1 MAKRKSV
8 VLSDVKKIK
17 TTTKLQHCKKE
28 LKNREAEHPL
38 ILVTESEQNKPK
50 ISLEHIL
57 WYRSLNGRRMW
68 IIMLK
73 FLQASLR
80 YVISS

>member
-8 VLSDVKKIK
+8 GLPDVNKIK
-17 TTTKLQHCKKE
+17 TTTKPHHCKKE
-28 LKNREAEHPL
+28 LKNREAENPL
-38 ILVTESEQNKPK
+38 ILVTENEQNEPK

-57 WYRSLNGRRMW
+57 WYRSLSGRRMW
-68 IIMLK
+68 IILLE
-73 FLQASLR
+73 FLQSSLR